1 MDNIRVK
8 SETLSNWRSEFQDQ
22 VDEGVGALIKT
33 GVAAYG
39 LYKGGQWLKKK
50 GDEALENAREKSK
63 IGGEY
68 RRKQIEKNTGV
79 KLEQIEGGISVQNYA
94 DGVQFTEIET
104 VDIIKA
110 KPLREYKNIGP
121 ARVSP
126 EAIDKPES
134 EIGKGDNTILPERKP
149 KGGKT
154 KEIRIPLSTNEE
166 LTKMGKKDL
175 LYRPETDNEGNII
188 PPKKSDLLY
197 RPKTDKD
204 GNIIPPKKV
213 PMSDH
218 YDWRNELGFDEGN
231 RTKCHGVAIGGSGN
245 RKDISKGPNE
255 PCPVDYRYLVKN
267 DKKKETVAASFEAD
281 LENLIIEIFEHD
293 INELHKNGFTYQ
305 EVAEFYEIEQDLSEG
320 WGNVLWQGGKFL
332 ATKVAPTVLK
342 ATGDYIKK
350 RSVKDV
356 RKVVQFARNP
366 KNWAR
371 ANKDIDKVGRFIG
384 ELPARTYAGIQAVN
398 QKLIQPAKNVVGN
411 IKAAKRGGDLAVIRQ
426 QIKGNIATNN
436 PKILSA
442 ADKFTKSKNKIKAP
456 KWDATVPAVRS
467 TSSTTSTKRLTSSRP
482 HLDHPTSKGLTYQ
495 QKQAKATNIIANI
508 RRKTPKQIEAD
519 KILSRMKNAIDKSKK
534 PGTYSANVD
543 AAKKISDPGALV
555 KTKGSSITK
564 TPSTSI
570 TKTPPSSLTR
580 KTPSGATKTPPSGTT
595 RTTPSGSS
603 YSPRNMIN
611 VTPNTAATVT
621 KVAAGTAAAAVIGK
635 NLGSKEGSAEN
646 ETTKTDTKTTD
657 TKTTDTKTTD
667 TKTTETPKS
676 ITPKNDKENKTISN
690 TEKKTVDPKK
700 NEIVTKDSSST
711 DDGGKAAWL
720 HKTRNSPAARSGAFT
735 DDERWNTQLKHRAW
749 KASRQRKKVNEA
761 VMAIPIGIGL
771 GKTALKLGGTVLA
784 AKGGEEILKRLLQGK
799 DRQDYDWEKNPKD
812 DIDRELNTR
821 QKQAKDSA
829 KNRPHDRDIEAY
841 RKTIDPKTGK
851 TTLSPEDQIEVIRN
865 AAAKHPA
872 NKKLNKKLNKN
883 KK

>member
-1 MDNIRVK
+1 MTNIRVK
-8 SETLSNWRSEFQDQ
+8 RESLFDWRSSLKESSECQCEGCGQDPCVECGDNCHNVNEGI
-22 VDEGVGALIKT
+22 VDSILTKVAPINFVKYAKDTVKKYNDKLRKNADAINEIIPGTAKVSEELQGGVSVEPYTKDT
-33 GVAAYG
+33 
-39 LYKGGQWLKKK
+39 KF
-50 GDEALENAREKSK
+50 LE
-63 IGGEY
+63 
-68 RRKQIEKNTGV
+68 V
-79 KLEQIEGGISVQNYA
+79 
-94 DGVQFTEIET
+94 ET
-104 VDIIKA
+104 VDIIKP

-134 EIGKGDNTILPERKP
+134 EIGKGDKLPERKP

-175 LYRPETDNEGNII
+175 LYRPETDSEGNII

-204 GNIIPPKKV
+204 GNIIPPKLV
-213 PMSDH
+213 PLKNH
-218 YDWRNELGFDEGN
+218 YDWRSDLIDVNERYKFLKGGN
-231 RTKCHGVAIGGSGN
+231 NKNLALP
-245 RKDISKGPNE
+245 KGQKIKHNVTG
-255 PCPVDYRYLVKN
+255 VDYTLMVNN
-267 DKKKETVAASFEAD
+267 DKKKEVVSASFEAD
-281 LENLIIEIFEHD
+281 LENLIIEILEHD

-342 ATGDYIKK
+342 ATGNYIKR

-371 ANKDIDKVGRFIG
+371 ANKDIDKVGRFVG

-398 QKLIQPAKNVVGN
+398 QKLIQPAKNIVGN
-411 IKAAKRGGDLAVIRQ
+411 IKGAKRGGDLAVIRQ

-436 PKILSA
+436 PRILSA
-442 ADKFTKSKNKIKAP
+442 ADKFTKSKTNIKAP
-456 KWDATVPAVRS
+456 NWDATVPAVRS
-467 TSSTTSTKRLTSSRP
+467 TASTTSTKRLTSSRP

-508 RRKTPKQIEAD
+508 KRKTPKQIEAD
-519 KILSRMKNAIDKSKK
+519 KILARMKNAIDKSKK
-534 PGTYSANVD
+534 PGTYSANVN

-555 KTKGSSITK
+555 KIKGSSITK

-570 TKTPPSSLTR
+570 TKTSPSSLIR
-580 KTPSGATKTPPSGTT
+580 KTPSGATK
-595 RTTPSGSS
+595 TPSGSS

-611 VTPNTAATVT
+611 VTPNPAATVT
-621 KVAAGTAAAAVIGK
+621 KVVAGTAAAAVIGK

-646 ETTKTDTKTTD
+646 ETTKTDTKTTN
-657 TKTTDTKTTD
+657 TKTTD

-761 VMAIPIGIGL
+761 AIAIPIGIGL

-799 DRQDYDWEKNPKD
+799 DRRDYDWEKNPKD

-821 QKQAKDSA
+821 QRQAKDSA

-851 TTLSPEDQIEVIRN
+851 TTLTPEDQIEVIKN

>member
-22 VDEGVGALIKT
+22 VDEGAVTTGLAIGGVLALPYLAK
-33 GVAAYG
+33 
-39 LYKGGQWLKKK
+39 KFLKPKVDKK
-50 GDEALENAREKSK
+50 IEDARDNLK
-63 IGGEY
+63 IGGN
-68 RRKQIEKNTGV
+68 RRSGTTTEELQ
-79 KLEQIEGGISVQNYA
+79 GGISVEPYTK
-94 DGVQFTEIET
+94 DTKFLEVET
-104 VDIIKA
+104 VDIIKP
-110 KPLREYKNIGP
+110 KPLVAEGEKQ
-121 ARVSP
+121 
-126 EAIDKPES
+126 
-134 EIGKGDNTILPERKP
+134 
-149 KGGKT
+149 
-154 KEIRIPLSTNEE
+154 
-166 LTKMGKKDL
+166 DL
-175 LYRPETDNEGNII
+175 LYRPE
-188 PPKKSDLLY
+188 
-197 RPKTDKD
+197 TDKD
-204 GNIIPPKKV
+204 GNIIPPKKTDLLYRPKRDKDGNIIPPKLV

-231 RTKCHGVAIGGSGN
+231 RTKCHGVPIGGSGN
-245 RKDISKGPNE
+245 KKDISKGPNE

-267 DKKKETVAASFEAD
+267 DKKKEVVSASFEAD
-281 LENLIIEIFEHD
+281 LENLIIEILEHD

-332 ATKVAPTVLK
+332 ATKVAPTVLR

-371 ANKDIDKVGRFIG
+371 ANKDIDKVGRFVG

-426 QIKGNIATNN
+426 QIKGNISTNN

-442 ADKFTKSKNKIKAP
+442 ADKFTKSKTNIKAP
-456 KWDATVPAVRS
+456 NWDATVPAVRS
-467 TSSTTSTKRLTSSRP
+467 TASTTSTKRLTSSRP

-508 RRKTPKQIEAD
+508 KRKTPKQIEAD
-519 KILSRMKNAIDKSKK
+519 KILARMKNAIDKSKK

-555 KTKGSSITK
+555 KIKGSSITKTPSTSITK

-570 TKTPPSSLTR
+570 TKTPPSSLIR
-580 KTPSGATKTPPSGTT
+580 KTPSGTTK
-595 RTTPSGSS
+595 TPSGSS

-611 VTPNTAATVT
+611 VTPNPAATVT
-621 KVAAGTAAAAVIGK
+621 KVVAGTAAAAVIGK

-646 ETTKTDTKTTD
+646 ETTKTDTKTTN

-761 VMAIPIGIGL
+761 VMAVPIGIGL

-784 AKGGEEILKRLLQGK
+784 AKGGEEILKRLLKGK

-821 QKQAKDSA
+821 QKQARDSE
-829 KNRPHDRDIEAY
+829 KNKEFDTDMKSY
-841 RKTIDPKTGK
+841 RKGK
-851 TTLSPEDQIEVIRN
+851 KNISDEDKIQRLKDAAKKHRKYRAKSPEINRNQGTMTDKQIERM
-865 AAAKHPA
+865 
-872 NKKLNKKLNKN
+872 KKAGLL
-883 KK
+883 

>member
-1 MDNIRVK
+1 MTNIRVK
-8 SETLSNWRSEFQDQ
+8 QESLFDWRSSLKESSECQCEGCGQDPCVECGYNCHDVNEGI
-22 VDEGVGALIKT
+22 VDSILTKINFVKHAKDTVKKYNDKLRKNADAINEIIPGTAKVSEELQGGVSVEPYTKDT
-33 GVAAYG
+33 
-39 LYKGGQWLKKK
+39 KF
-50 GDEALENAREKSK
+50 LE
-63 IGGEY
+63 
-68 RRKQIEKNTGV
+68 V
-79 KLEQIEGGISVQNYA
+79 
-94 DGVQFTEIET
+94 ET
-104 VDIIKA
+104 VDIIKP
-110 KPLREYKNIGP
+110 KPLVGE
-121 ARVSP
+121 
-126 EAIDKPES
+126 
-134 EIGKGDNTILPERKP
+134 
-149 KGGKT
+149 
-154 KEIRIPLSTNEE
+154 
-166 LTKMGKKDL
+166 GKKQDL
-175 LYRPETDNEGNII
+175 LYRPETDKDGNII
-188 PPKKSDLLY
+188 PPKKTDLLY

-204 GNIIPPKKV
+204 GNIIPPKLV

-218 YDWRNELGFDEGN
+218 YDWRSEFQDQVDERYKFLKG
-231 RTKCHGVAIGGSGN
+231 GN
-245 RKDISKGPNE
+245 RKNLAE
-255 PCPVDYRYLVKN
+255 PKNKNIKHNVTGVDYTLMVKN
-267 DKKKETVAASFEAD
+267 DKKKEVVSASFEAD
-281 LENLIIEIFEHD
+281 LENLIIEILEHD

-342 ATGDYIKK
+342 ATGNYIKR

-371 ANKDIDKVGRFIG
+371 ANKDIDKVGRFVG

-398 QKLIQPAKNVVGN
+398 QKLIQPAKNIVGN
-411 IKAAKRGGDLAVIRQ
+411 IKGAKRGGDLAVIRQ

-436 PKILSA
+436 PRILSA
-442 ADKFTKSKNKIKAP
+442 ADKFTKSKTNIKAP
-456 KWDATVPAVRS
+456 NWDATVPAVRS
-467 TSSTTSTKRLTSSRP
+467 TASTTSTKRLTSSRP

-495 QKQAKATNIIANI
+495 QKQSKATNIIANI
-508 RRKTPKQIEAD
+508 KRKTPKQIEAD
-519 KILSRMKNAIDKSKK
+519 KILARMKNAIDKSKK
-534 PGTYSANVD
+534 PGTYSANVN

-611 VTPNTAATVT
+611 VTPNPAATVT

-646 ETTKTDTKTTD
+646 ETTKTDTKTTN

-761 VMAIPIGIGL
+761 AIAIPIGIGL

-799 DRQDYDWEKNPKD
+799 DRQDYDWEKKPKD
-812 DIDRELNTR
+812 DVDRELNTR
-821 QKQAKDSA
+821 QRQAKDSA

-851 TTLSPEDQIEVIRN
+851 TTLSPEDQIKVIKN
-865 AAAKHPA
+865 AAAKHPSLKKV
-872 NKKLNKKLNKN
+872 NKKLNKD